1 MAHGIPGRGKSGGLR
16 IIDLYVKIRSQ
27 VHLVFVF
34 SKDEAVDLSSDQKKT
49 LRAVVAAIKEEYR
62 T

>member
-16 IIDLYVKIRSQ
+16 IIYLYVKIRSQ